1 MFSLMEA
8 CKLALGQLE
17 PYSAEGV
24 AGDKALPLSDAS
36 SLSGCARGNAFLLFS
51 WVFTSADRLHV
62 PASPFPQA
70 SSSSL
75 LWDCCGLGV
84 QGVFLQQLFII
95 SPFLKPA
102 LCTELWD
109 LMQHKELYKLF
120 STSKISSIFS
130 SLLSET
136 QWLGSG
142 RAGTAAATGS
152 PAADG
157 ELSAVL
163 EMQRALHCHCL
174 VHPQTSPK
182 LLCSPPRLALSV
194 PSVPPRPCAFP
205 EPCCAVTCMAMTE
218 APVSGSSEF
227 WGL

>member
-120 STSKISSIFS
+120 SKISSIFS

-136 QWLGSG
+136 GSG
-142 RAGTAAATGS
+142 WVLAGQVQLLLQAPLQPMVNSLLCWKCSELSIAIAWCTPRPAPSCSAAPPGWHCLSPVSLHVHVPSRS
-152 PAADG
+152 PAA
-157 ELSAVL
+157 L
-163 EMQRALHCHCL
+163 
-174 VHPQTSPK
+174 
-182 LLCSPPRLALSV
+182 
-194 PSVPPRPCAFP
+194 
-205 EPCCAVTCMAMTE
+205 
-218 APVSGSSEF
+218 
-227 WGL
+227 